1 MKELLK
7 KITEK
12 LIPIR
17 FQLAVRYLYLKITNK
32 LDNEMFYVNKLLKRK
47 RRFLDIGA
55 NVGIYSY
62 YFKNTFENIVAFEP
76 LKEITY
82 RLKSIQN
89 NSLRIYN
96 VALSNKIGGC
106 KFYIPVINGKIVP
119 GLASLE
125 ERNGEYKTR
134 TVKVDKVDSYDFDD
148 VDLIKIDVEG
158 HEMHVI
164 EGASKVIKKNM
175 PILIIEIEQRHI
187 KNKIEEVFQYI
198 LNLNY
203 KGFFLKKGE
212 LTTINK
218 FKYEI
223 DQKPYLKNVM
233 VKEYINN
240 FIFLP
245 NKRN

>member
-1 MKELLK
+1 
-7 KITEK
+7 
-12 LIPIR
+12 
-17 FQLAVRYLYLKITNK
+17 
-32 LDNEMFYVNKLLKRK
+32 
-47 RRFLDIGA
+47 
-55 NVGIYSY
+55 
-62 YFKNTFENIVAFEP
+62 
-76 LKEITY
+76 
-82 RLKSIQN
+82 
-89 NSLRIYN
+89 
-96 VALSNKIGGC
+96 
-106 KFYIPVINGKIVP
+106 
-119 GLASLE
+119 
-125 ERNGEYKTR
+125 
-134 TVKVDKVDSYDFDD
+134 
-148 VDLIKIDVEG
+148 
-158 HEMHVI
+158 
-164 EGASKVIKKNM
+164 M